1 MLSSWVAVGQRD
13 LGTENANSHSKAGT
27 APSHACNLRFRETKK
42 QDMLGQGQAPQTP
55 NQKGSGNVCWINTP
69 AWHESQC
76 SPGGRVVTSRFSLCN
91 QIQTYSNPRVFQ
103 NSEDWISKKVQVAV
117 CLQGRQPAEPSRL
130 AFPQPAARRFPFG
143 TKLYACKTNNIA
155 GLK

>member
-1 MLSSWVAVGQRD
+1 
-13 LGTENANSHSKAGT
+13 
-27 APSHACNLRFRETKK
+27 
-42 QDMLGQGQAPQTP
+42 MLGQGQARQTP
-55 NQKGSGNVCWINTP
+55 KLKGSGNVCWINTP
-69 AWHESQC
+69 ALHESQC

-117 CLQGRQPAEPSRL
+117 CLQGRQPAELSRL

-155 GLK
+155 GQIVINQTIKKEQYL